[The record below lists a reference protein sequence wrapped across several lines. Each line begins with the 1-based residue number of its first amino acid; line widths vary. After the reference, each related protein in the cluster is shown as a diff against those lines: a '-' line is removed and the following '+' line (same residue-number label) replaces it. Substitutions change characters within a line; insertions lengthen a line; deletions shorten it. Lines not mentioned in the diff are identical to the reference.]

1 MTAKKTAKT
10 SPPPLT
16 GRGKLDALGI
26 DALVEKI
33 IEGKLQR
40 EICRDIG
47 VAISSMVDWIAEDD
61 ERARRV
67 KEARRAAARTY
78 EEQAEQVI
86 RDAAVRFELA
96 KAKELAHHY
105 RWRASR
111 MDPAYSEKVAIGA
124 ATDLPPLRSLSD
136 ADLDARIAAKMKE
149 LDGQSQ

>member
-26 DALVEKI
+26 DALVETI

-86 RDAAVRFELA
+86 RDAADRFELA

-111 MDPAYSEKVAIGA
+111 R
-124 ATDLPPLRSLSD
+124 T
-136 ADLDARIAAKMKE
+136 ARRWP
-149 LDGQSQ
+149 